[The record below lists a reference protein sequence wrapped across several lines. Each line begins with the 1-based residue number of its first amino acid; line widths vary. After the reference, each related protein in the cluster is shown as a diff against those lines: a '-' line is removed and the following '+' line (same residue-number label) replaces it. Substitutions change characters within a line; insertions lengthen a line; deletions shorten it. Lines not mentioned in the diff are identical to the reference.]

1 MENSTVGYIKMP
13 LLNVYTLILLHSL
26 NRRYT
31 QFEYIYASISGLM
44 RNFVVVFVYFLC
56 CFSALAQG
64 SATKPAVKKDNSYL
78 ISATIKPY
86 KNCWMYLGSYY
97 GKNKVL
103 VDSAYFNANS
113 QATFKGDKKL
123 PKGIYFF
130 VTPAHS
136 LLFEILMDDGQHF
149 TVNADSAHL
158 ENIAITGSPDN
169 DLFAAYSRYLA
180 TIAPKLNYLQQQLR
194 SAPNAADSNTII
206 EQQKKFNKELND
218 YRENIITTKPGSMV
232 ATFFQSVKT
241 PELKEWPKKAD
252 GTPDS
257 TAAWRYMKDHFWDGV
272 NFYDNSL
279 IRTPFF
285 DPKLEDYYKYYVSVE
300 ADSVIKEVNYMLLA
314 SRSGKD
320 IHQYL
325 LGKFTDKYI
334 NPEIMGQ
341 DKVFLFLFNN
351 YFSKGDTLWLNEKQ
365 RKYIF
370 DRAYSL
376 MANQINEDAPQ
387 LVLKDTT
394 GNLASLYSVKAPFTF
409 VVFWDPTCSHCKIE
423 VPKLDSIYEAKWKQ
437 LGVQIFAVN
446 TNENMFDEW
455 KKFINENHLNGW
467 HHAWQNREGRIA
479 DEQAGQAN
487 YRQLFDI
494 YQTPTMYLLDADKK
508 IIAKKLSIE
517 QYDAVIEAK
526 LKTKT
531 TMQ

>member
-1 MENSTVGYIKMP
+1 
-13 LLNVYTLILLHSL
+13 
-26 NRRYT
+26 
-31 QFEYIYASISGLM
+31 
-44 RNFVVVFVYFLC
+44 
-56 CFSALAQG
+56 
-64 SATKPAVKKDNSYL
+64 
-78 ISATIKPY
+78 
-86 KNCWMYLGSYY
+86 
-97 GKNKVL
+97 
-103 VDSAYFNANS
+103 
-113 QATFKGDKKL
+113 
-123 PKGIYFF
+123 
-130 VTPAHS
+130 
-136 LLFEILMDDGQHF
+136 
-149 TVNADSAHL
+149 
-158 ENIAITGSPDN
+158 
-169 DLFAAYSRYLA
+169 
-180 TIAPKLNYLQQQLR
+180 
-194 SAPNAADSNTII
+194 
-206 EQQKKFNKELND
+206 LND
-218 YRENIITTKPGSMV
+218 YRENIITTKPESMV